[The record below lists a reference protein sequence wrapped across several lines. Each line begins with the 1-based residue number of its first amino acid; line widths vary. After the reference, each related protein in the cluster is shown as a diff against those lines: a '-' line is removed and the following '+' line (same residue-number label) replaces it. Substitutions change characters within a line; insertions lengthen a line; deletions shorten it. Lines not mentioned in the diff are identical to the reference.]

1 MNSIIENSVAP
12 AQAQNGAFDLTP
24 ANVTVNP
31 VGKEKSVKRSRIS
44 AFQKT
49 MTSTRRLFSRQLEK
63 SSAMKRKCIDYC
75 VNRYYSD
82 PLRFWEE
89 FKTKRDE
96 ILDRASFNR
105 RCRAEGLNP
114 TYVAEHLLIEGSAK
128 VNAVLKGGF
137 AALNGAQVM
146 FNASLYEDTEGL
158 HKNRPSGIT
167 GLTGIE
173 SGTDPQSDATTIAPA
188 EQNAA
193 VGQRD
198 K

>member
-1 MNSIIENSVAP
+1 MNLYPENSVAP
-12 AQAQNGAFDLTP
+12 VQAQNGAFDLTP

-31 VGKEKSVKRSRIS
+31 VGKEKSVKKSRIS

-96 ILDRASFNR
+96 ILDRASFNN

-114 TYVAEHLLIEGSAK
+114 IYVAEHLLIEGSAK
-128 VNAVLKGGF
+128 VTAVLKGGF
-137 AALNGAQVM
+137 APLNGAQVM
-146 FNASLYEDTEGL
+146 FQASLYEDTEGL
-158 HKNRPSGIT
+158 HKNRPSEIT

-173 SGTDPQSDATTIAPA
+173 SGTDPQSDAKTIAPA
-188 EQNAA
+188 EQDTA

-198 K
+198 E